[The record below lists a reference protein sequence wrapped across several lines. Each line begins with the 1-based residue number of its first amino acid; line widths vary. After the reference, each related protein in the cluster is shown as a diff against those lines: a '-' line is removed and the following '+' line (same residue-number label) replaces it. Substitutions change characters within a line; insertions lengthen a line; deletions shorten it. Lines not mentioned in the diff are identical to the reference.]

1 MRFGRLSVHPI
12 LGHIDGLIE
21 RDFGGLVVLGI
32 LDIAVFNEF
41 LTGIHSFGQCGQQF
55 TASQRQCFVLVK
67 LVVTNLSALSS
78 DCCSSFFDS
87 SNDSVAEEPFE
98 GTSSNCPDDVLD

>member
-21 RDFGGLVVLGI
+21 RDFGCLVVLGI

-55 TASQRQCFVLVK
+55 TASQRQCFVLAK
-67 LVVTNLSALSS
+67 LVTNLSALSS

>member
-21 RDFGGLVVLGI
+21 RDFGCLVVLGI

-55 TASQRQCFVLVK
+55 TASQRQCFVLAK
-67 LVVTNLSALSS
+67 LVDQFVRLVERLLQ
-78 DCCSSFFDS
+78 FLLRFIH
-87 SNDSVAEEPFE
+87 DSVAEEPFE

>member
-1 MRFGRLSVHPI
+1 MRFGCLSVHPI

-67 LVVTNLSALSS
+67 LVDQFVRLVERLLQFLLQIHPTIPM
-78 DCCSSFFDS
+78 
-87 SNDSVAEEPFE
+87 AEEPFARNVE
-98 GTSSNCPDDVLD
+98 QLPR